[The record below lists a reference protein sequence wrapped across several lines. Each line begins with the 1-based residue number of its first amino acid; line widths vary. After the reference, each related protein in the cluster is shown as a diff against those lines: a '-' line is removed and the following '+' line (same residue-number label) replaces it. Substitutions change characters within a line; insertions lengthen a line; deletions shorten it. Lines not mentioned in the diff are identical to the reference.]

1 MKFNNV
7 VINMA
12 FLKKVWPIVWKDII
26 SEIRTKEVLISM
38 CFFAFL
44 VLIIFNFA
52 FFTGFGAN
60 SGVLSGMLWVA
71 FMFSGLLGLNQTFG
85 SEKDRG
91 SLQGLFLC
99 PVDRTVI
106 YVGKMIS
113 NLCFMVIMEVLI
125 LILFTILFRVKLWS
139 FLPSLLLIMLLGTLG
154 FVFVGTMLSAMSMNA
169 KARDILLTIILFP
182 IVVPLVI
189 ASVKATAQIFDG
201 KTLADVSGWLKI
213 LLAFDLVFF
222 LLSYGTFGFVVEE

>member
-1 MKFNNV
+1 MH
-7 VINMA
+7 

-26 SEIRTKEVLISM
+26 SEIRTKEVLLSM

-52 FFTGFGAN
+52 FFTGSGEDR
-60 SGVLSGMLWVA
+60 GVLSGMLWVA

-85 SEKDRG
+85 AEKDRG

-99 PVDRTVI
+99 PVNRTVI
-106 YVGKMIS
+106 YVGKVMS
-113 NLCFMVIMEVLI
+113 NFCFMAIMEIFILVLFSI
-125 LILFTILFRVKLWS
+125 FFRVKLWPL
-139 FLPSLLLIMLLGTLG
+139 LPSLSLIILLGTLG
-154 FVFVGTMLSAMSMNA
+154 FVFVGAMFSAMSVNA
-169 KARDILLTIILFP
+169 KAREMVLTVILFP

-189 ASVKATAQIFDG
+189 ASVKATALVFEG
-201 KTLADVSGWLKI
+201 KVLADISGWLRI
-213 LLAFDLVFF
+213 LIAFDLVFF